1 MRRTTG
7 KVRRSAVTCAAAA
20 VTAALAMATATP
32 GWGVSTALVIGG
44 IGTPTLH
51 DVVMSELLGGALRD
65 YDQRRAVSW
74 PAQAR
79 PYTGAADMTL
89 GDSIEIGTA
98 NLNAEIDAALGRLER
113 DADGKLLEGERVT
126 VVGLSAGSLVVTE
139 VLREWQSD
147 GEENPEADEINFVVV
162 ADSSRQQIIDDTERY
177 NPVYDYTYRR
187 APQTPY
193 DTVEVTGEYDGLAD
207 FPDRW
212 WNLTAVANA
221 LAGAAVRHI
230 PAMFADLSQVP
241 DENVTVTQNLL
252 GGTTTRYLVP
262 AQRLPL
268 VLLNP
273 SLAPREAELKATV
286 DRGYS
291 RNDPVRTALRTLTN
305 EVPDDVEDTVT
316 PQDTQDEVEAS
327 EGDGAAPTGTSADH
341 AEVSEAATEDRD
353 VTADDAE
360 APGDETRSTE
370 DVDREATE
378 PDSESDDTVTQND
391 AEPRESAADTAAE
404 DSGPSD

>member
-1 MRRTTG
+1 
-7 KVRRSAVTCAAAA
+7 
-20 VTAALAMATATP
+20 
-32 GWGVSTALVIGG
+32 
-44 IGTPTLH
+44 
-51 DVVMSELLGGALRD
+51 
-65 YDQRRAVSW
+65 
-74 PAQAR
+74 
-79 PYTGAADMTL
+79 
-89 GDSIEIGTA
+89 
-98 NLNAEIDAALGRLER
+98 
-113 DADGKLLEGERVT
+113 
-126 VVGLSAGSLVVTE
+126 
-139 VLREWQSD
+139 
-147 GEENPEADEINFVVV
+147 
-162 ADSSRQQIIDDTERY
+162 
-177 NPVYDYTYRR
+177 
-187 APQTPY
+187 
-193 DTVEVTGEYDGLAD
+193 
-207 FPDRW
+207 
-212 WNLTAVANA
+212 
-221 LAGAAVRHI
+221 
-230 PAMFADLSQVP
+230 MFADLSQVP
-241 DENVTVTQNLL
+241 DENVTVTKNLL

-341 AEVSEAATEDRD
+341 AEVSEATAEDRD